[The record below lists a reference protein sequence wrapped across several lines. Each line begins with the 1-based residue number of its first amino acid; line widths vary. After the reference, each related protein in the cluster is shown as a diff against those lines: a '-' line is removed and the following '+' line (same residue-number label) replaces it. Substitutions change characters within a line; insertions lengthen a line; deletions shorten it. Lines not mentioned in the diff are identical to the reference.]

1 MQNVRWLPY
10 KISPYKTWNLP
21 YEVKLPEN
29 WLVVCTMDKHIEF
42 LREQAAS
49 LRELAQRAPRIADAL
64 CRIADQL
71 DANADELEDHR
82 RGSPI

>member
-1 MQNVRWLPY
+1 MFDGFLTKCHLKKQRIYLTKRNQRQDQ
-10 KISPYKTWNLP
+10 
-21 YEVKLPEN
+21 
-29 WLVVCTMDKHIEF
+29 LVGCTMDKHINF